1 MFCQR
6 NSSFLVLLALTS
18 SLLLLI
24 LEPSTSFII
33 SSPKATFKKTSLSQS
48 STDEAESGSASDLLP
63 DGTFEIAVALPPVSQ
78 KLMATLKF
86 KPLVTESKS
95 TIVAV
100 RYAVPFGLDVAP
112 QNGLAVCT
120 KDGANGEKVGDILRF
135 TSQWTMGLPRGDGIM
150 TTAASFSGG
159 IGWQVSLF
167 DVMKAKSWD
176 AVVEALLSNTQQR
189 TDEVVLIFERPLP
202 DSDE

>member
-1 MFCQR
+1 MLRQL
-6 NSSFLVLLALTS
+6 NSSFLLLALTS
-18 SLLLLI
+18 LLLV
-24 LEPSTSFII
+24 LEPSRSFII
-33 SSPKATFKKTSLSQS
+33 SPKATFKTSTSSVTSSLSQSQS
-48 STDEAESGSASDLLP
+48 STDEESASDLLP
-63 DGTFEIAVALPPVSQ
+63 DGTFEIFVALPPVSQ

-95 TIVAV
+95 SIVAV
-100 RYAVPFGLDVAP
+100 RYGVPFGLDVAP

-159 IGWQVSLF
+159 IGWYVCLILLYMLISFL
-167 DVMKAKSWD
+167 MIIY
-176 AVVEALLSNTQQR
+176 VVFFLK
-189 TDEVVLIFERPLP
+189 
-202 DSDE
+202 